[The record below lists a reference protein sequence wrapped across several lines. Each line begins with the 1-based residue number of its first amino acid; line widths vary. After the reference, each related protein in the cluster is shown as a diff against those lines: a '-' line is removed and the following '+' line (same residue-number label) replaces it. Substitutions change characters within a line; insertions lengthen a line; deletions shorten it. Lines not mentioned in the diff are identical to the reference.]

1 MSEVARRPLIVRF
14 FNGLWTAVVWFYRLL
29 VIAMLMVSLGL
40 LWMSARDS
48 SKALVEDNLALVIAP
63 SGELVEQI
71 DLDPAQ
77 RLAEEFAGE
86 EPSQTLLRDLIEA
99 LDRAATDDRIR
110 LAVIRM
116 DGLGGAGLAQ
126 LEELGAAVAR
136 FKTAGKPVHAYAPY
150 YEQGH
155 YLVAAQAS
163 DVSVDPLGLVAV
175 EGLSS
180 QQLYFKEALDKLG
193 VEVNVFRVGE
203 YKSAVEPFT
212 RNDMSD
218 EAKAAN
224 RDWLGDLWTRYGML
238 TAEARKLPP
247 ESIDRYVSGFADGMT
262 RLRGDSAAYAKE
274 AGLVTHIETLQQFR
288 ERVGAEVGM
297 DDDIGSFRQI
307 WSNDYLRAARAAGAR
322 PGDDRRIALVVVQGE
337 IVDGP
342 GEPGLAGGETISG
355 LLDEA
360 RRDEGVSAV
369 VLRVDSPG
377 GSVFASEQIRRAVQ
391 ALRADGKPVVASM
404 ASVAASGGYW
414 VSMSADRIIA
424 HPSTVTG
431 SIGIFGLIPTLEK
444 PLAKLGIHGDGVG
457 TTPLAG
463 SLRID
468 RPLSTEVKTIVQASI
483 DKGYRDFI
491 AGVAEGRSLKAE
503 DVDRI
508 ARGRVWSGAKARE
521 LGLVDE
527 FGGLDAAVK
536 AAAGLAKLGEEEYR
550 LEEFHPGSASPFQ
563 TLLQFLGQAAMPQP
577 LLNSLAGLVQ
587 RLGQAPEL
595 RSTLGWLNDPRGAY
609 ARCFC
614 SVELGG
620 GRR

>member
-1 MSEVARRPLIVRF
+1 MSEAARRPLIVRF

-86 EPSQTLLRDLIEA
+86 EPSQTLLRDLVEA

-116 DGLGGAGLAQ
+116 DGLAGAGLAQ

-136 FKTAGKPVHAYAPY
+136 FKAAGKPVHAYAPY

-155 YLVAAQAS
+155 YLVAAQAT

-180 QQLYFKEALDKLG
+180 RQLYFKEALDKLG

-218 EAKAAN
+218 EARAAN
-224 RDWLGDLWTRYGML
+224 RDWLGDLWSRYGML
-238 TAEARKLPP
+238 AAEARRLPP
-247 ESIDRYVSGFADGMT
+247 GSIDRYVRGFADGMT

-307 WSNDYLRAARAAGAR
+307 WSDDYLRAARATLPH

-404 ASVAASGGYW
+404 ASVA
-414 VSMSADRIIA
+414 
-424 HPSTVTG
+424 
-431 SIGIFGLIPTLEK
+431 
-444 PLAKLGIHGDGVG
+444 
-457 TTPLAG
+457 
-463 SLRID
+463 
-468 RPLSTEVKTIVQASI
+468 
-483 DKGYRDFI
+483 
-491 AGVAEGRSLKAE
+491 
-503 DVDRI
+503 
-508 ARGRVWSGAKARE
+508 
-521 LGLVDE
+521 
-527 FGGLDAAVK
+527 
-536 AAAGLAKLGEEEYR
+536 
-550 LEEFHPGSASPFQ
+550 
-563 TLLQFLGQAAMPQP
+563 
-577 LLNSLAGLVQ
+577 
-587 RLGQAPEL
+587 
-595 RSTLGWLNDPRGAY
+595 
-609 ARCFC
+609 
-614 SVELGG
+614 
-620 GRR
+620 